1 MVREA
6 EKYSLNQNSSLEV
19 ANMAKCIL
27 PGNSQAVVFTE
38 YCYQQF
44 RVGLYSPSATYVV
57 KRMKQIIQSKSI
69 FLFPSRGKM
78 IPSDLER
85 RILEAKQKVSFCRDL
100 YPAHISIFIQQRTK
114 CVLVLFLKEDP
125 NLNSPSL
132 MRM

>member
-6 EKYSLNQNSSLEV
+6 EKHSLSQNSSLEV
-19 ANMAKCIL
+19 ANMAKYIL
-27 PGNSQAVVFTE
+27 PGNSQLVV
-38 YCYQQF
+38 QQF
-44 RVGLYSPSATYVV
+44 GVGLYSPTATYIV
-57 KRMKQIIQSKSI
+57 KMMKQIIQSKSI

-85 RILEAKQKVSFCRDL
+85 RILEAKQKVSFCWDL

-125 NLNSPSL
+125 NLNFPGL